1 MEKTTAKKLAVI
13 GNGML
18 GSDLAQMASEAGWTV
33 SIYDLPE
40 FDITDKTQLQQVM
53 EASDCIVNC
62 AAYTNV
68 DKAETEKDLCAAVN
82 AKALSVLGEL
92 AAQANKYVVHIST
105 DFVFG
110 DLQDTPQSENDE
122 TNPLSVYGATKL
134 EGENNLLDSGCQ
146 CAVIRVQWTYG
157 INGNNFISK
166 ILELAKKLPQLKVVN
181 DQFGSPTWTMDISRA
196 IMEFLDNKTE
206 GLYHFAASGYATRFD
221 IAKAVAEYF
230 KLDTELTPCD
240 SDEFP
245 APAARPRNSRFDCSK
260 IDKVL
265 SFKRPEWQES
275 LKKFLNKIS

>member
-1 MEKTTAKKLAVI
+1 MKKNSAKKLAVV

-18 GSDLAQMASEAGWTV
+18 GSDLAQMASDAGWTV
-33 SIYDLPE
+33 STYDLPE
-40 FDITDKTQLQQVM
+40 FDITNKEQLQQVVDS
-53 EASDCIVNC
+53 ADCIVNC

-82 AKALSVLGEL
+82 AKALSTLGKL
-92 AAQANKYVVHIST
+92 AAQSDKYVVHIST

-110 DLQDTPQSENDE
+110 DLQKAPQSEADK

-134 EGENNLLDSGCQ
+134 DGENNLLNSGCK

-157 INGNNFISK
+157 VNGNNFISK
-166 ILELAKKLPQLKVVN
+166 ILELAKKLPQLKVVS

-196 IMEFLDNKTE
+196 IMEFLNKKTE
-206 GLYHFAASGYATRFD
+206 GLYHFADSGYATRFD
-221 IAKAVAEYF
+221 IAKAVVEYF
-230 KLDTELTPCD
+230 KLDTKLTPCG

-245 APAARPRNSRFDCSK
+245 APAARPCNSRFDCSK

-265 SFKRPEWQES
+265 SFERPTWQES
-275 LKKFLNKIS
+275 LNKFLEKIS